1 MSRAWRPHRTT
12 VHPLTGPVVYTACCS
27 RSEATATADATPSP
41 DQAPRAPVPLWCRG
55 PSRLAGWLESPPARG
70 GLLVTCY
77 LLLFSGK
84 ACGKSMGHEVRLDLV
99 EHHAG
104 NTCVRARGLAGKKV
118 HQGARHPWVAG
129 MERNGPSPCGTSP
142 EYGIP
147 GTSHPRARAP
157 SDCADLRCSGRFVAP
172 SSGSTVSGQRHL
184 HKRKSRTNTDEQL

>member
-1 MSRAWRPHRTT
+1 MSCEVLGGSRVLRP
-12 VHPLTGPVVYTACCS
+12 G
-27 RSEATATADATPSP
+27 
-41 DQAPRAPVPLWCRG
+41 
-55 PSRLAGWLESPPARG
+55 G

-184 HKRKSRTNTDEQL
+184 HKRKSRTNTDEQLSRELPNMARNEWTMIVRR